1 MAETTSGSS
10 NVDITITGDTTADAG
25 ELEEARNQTLEFPV
39 YRMAPPAELVFR
51 DEGDGPASI
60 EGKVVPY
67 NEWTEV
73 DSLMEG
79 HFLERFAPGSFTK
92 TLAEQANRVRV
103 YYEHGRSRIFD
114 SQPIAE
120 LTEAREAEDGVFFR
134 ANLLEGLPEL
144 ITAGLRRGLYGASVG
159 AKIIKRDKSRPRQ
172 PSDYNPGRLEERT
185 YREVKAFDFSI
196 TPRPQY
202 AGTSVAMRSINDDL
216 LFEQLLQ
223 DPTRLR
229 DLIVARAEIQ
239 EEPPHSVPEEPE
251 TEPAP
256 QGSRGTH
263 PVRDYLRDERTPRWR
278 LT

>member
-1 MAETTSGSS
+1 MSDETE
-10 NVDITITGDTTADAG
+10 NA
-25 ELEEARNQTLEFPV
+25 LEFPV
-39 YRMAPPAELVFR
+39 YRMAPPSDLIYR
-51 DEGDGPASI
+51 DEDGQATI

-103 YYEHGRSRIFD
+103 YYEHGRSKIFD
-114 SQPIAE
+114 TQPIAE
-120 LTEAREAEDGVFFR
+120 LTEARETEEGVFFR
-134 ANLLEGLPEL
+134 ANLLDGLPEL

-159 AKIIKRDKSRPRQ
+159 AKVIKRDKSRPKQ

-185 YREVKAFDFSI
+185 YREMKAFDFSI

-202 AGTSVAMRSINDDL
+202 ASTSVAMRSINDDL

-229 DLIVARAEIQ
+229 DLIVARAEIA
-239 EEPPHSVPEEPE
+239 EPELAEPPHSGHE
-251 TEPAP
+251 TEEAP
-256 QGSRGTH
+256 PSQWSRGTH
-263 PVRDYLRDERTPRWR
+263 PARDYLKDERTNRWR